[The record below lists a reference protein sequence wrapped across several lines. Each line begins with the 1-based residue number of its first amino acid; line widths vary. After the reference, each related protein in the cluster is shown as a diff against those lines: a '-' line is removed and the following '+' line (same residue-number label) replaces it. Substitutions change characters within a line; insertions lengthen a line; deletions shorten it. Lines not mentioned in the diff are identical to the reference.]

1 MLNRAFDTSRAFVG
15 GELADKSPVDK
26 LHRLQIPQKNI
37 YTKERIQIESA
48 NVFGKFD
55 FNYCNLL
62 ENIFRCFIIAICN

>member
-15 GELADKSPVDK
+15 GEVADKSPVDK

-48 NVFGKFD
+48 NVLVSLILITVISLKTFFGV
-55 FNYCNLL
+55 L
-62 ENIFRCFIIAICN
+62 

>member
-1 MLNRAFDTSRAFVG
+1 MLNRAFDTSKAFVG
-15 GELADKSPVDK
+15 DFSADKSPVDK